1 MSEIKTLLDDD
12 KTVFVF
18 DVDGVLAKLEFGKY
32 NHYETDD
39 DTWNINCE
47 KGINLYDENLV
58 VKKMQEFLSNKDKE
72 RIYVVTKVG
81 TKKEENYKTAYLNK
95 YYKIKSDNIFYV
107 YDNKEKLS
115 ALNKIKNKY
124 MDLEDKYIVFIDDT
138 VEVLTYIMCN
148 SNYSTVHIS
157 TFLDI

>member
-1 MSEIKTLLDDD
+1 MSEIKTLLDED

-18 DVDGVLAKLEFGKY
+18 DVDGVLAKLEFGIH
-32 NHYETDD
+32 NHYEADD

-47 KGINLYDENLV
+47 KGINLYDEKLV

-115 ALNKIKNKY
+115 ALNIIKNKY
-124 MDLEDKYIVFIDDT
+124 MDLEDKYIVFLDDT

-148 SNYSTVHIS
+148 SNYSTLHIS

>member
-1 MSEIKTLLDDD
+1 MSEIKTLLDED

-18 DVDGVLAKLEFGKY
+18 DVDGVLAKLEFGIH
-32 NHYETDD
+32 NHYEADD

-47 KGINLYDENLV
+47 KGINLYDEKLV
-58 VKKMQEFLSNKDKE
+58 VKKMQEFLSDKDKE
-72 RIYVVTKVG
+72 KIYVVTKVG

-115 ALNKIKNKY
+115 ALNIIKNKY

>member
-1 MSEIKTLLDDD
+1 MSEIKDLLIDE

-18 DVDGVLAKLEFGKY
+18 DVDGVLAKLEFGIH
-32 NHYETDD
+32 NHYEADD
-39 DTWNINCE
+39 DTWNKNCE
-47 KGINLYDENLV
+47 SGINLYDEKIV
-58 VKKMQEFLSNKDKE
+58 VKKMQEFLTNKDKE
-72 RIYVVTKVG
+72 KIYVVTKVG

-95 YYKIKSDNIFYV
+95 YYKIKSENIFYV

-124 MDLEDKYIVFIDDT
+124 IDLDDKYIVFVDDT
-138 VEVLTYIMCN
+138 VDVLTYIMIN